1 MKNSAGFSLG
11 NIKKIMLAKRKKQE
25 GKRCPRAP
33 RTPAGFSLGKIK
45 KIKVRRLKDKGESR
59 ASYSM
64 KTTEKIFTLK
74 FSKNRFRKD
83 K

>member
-1 MKNSAGFSLG
+1 MS
-11 NIKKIMLAKRKKQE
+11 
-25 GKRCPRAP
+25 PRAANSS
-33 RTPAGFSLGKIK
+33 RIQSGKNK

-64 KTTEKIFTLK
+64 KTPEKIFSLK